1 VVGVIALIFTLAAL
15 AFFHVAF
22 WFWLHRH
29 FEAPAASLIVAGADL
44 AVALI
49 FGLFAARSSPGRL
62 EREALEIRRR
72 ALENATSALSYT
84 TLAAQALRVGLS
96 MFRRGRSSS

>member
-15 AFFHVAF
+15 AFFHVAL
-22 WFWLHRH
+22 WFWLRRY

-72 ALENATSALSYT
+72 ALENATSALTYT